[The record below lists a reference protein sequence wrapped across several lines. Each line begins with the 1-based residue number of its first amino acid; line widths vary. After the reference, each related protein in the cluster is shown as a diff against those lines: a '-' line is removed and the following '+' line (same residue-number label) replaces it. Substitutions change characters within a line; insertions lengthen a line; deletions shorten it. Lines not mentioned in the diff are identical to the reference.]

1 MKIFRNYVGTMHILF
16 GTMQE
21 QCNSVCG
28 TMLIRQLA
36 ALHLS
41 RIKSG
46 TKSIRSLRSQWLG
59 QGRSLYK
66 GDLPMGHVL
75 AAVSG
80 DALFALCSSGML
92 CSLLLRYALQS
103 AFHIRGPPKNPCR
116 PPTHPYLDGTG

>member
-66 GDLPMGHVL
+66 GDCAPHPVP
-75 AAVSG
+75 S
-80 DALFALCSSGML
+80 
-92 CSLLLRYALQS
+92 RYGCVGGRHGFLG
-103 AFHIRGPPKNPCR
+103 GPR
-116 PPTHPYLDGTG
+116 I